1 MNLSPLSCN
10 RPRGYSGR
18 LLISALVLALAA
30 CGGPGAGG
38 PEGAGPGDGAK
49 TQTAVAVEVAPASLQ
64 PISASYFATASLE
77 APVEAQV
84 VARTSG
90 VLLQLLV
97 EEGDQVKA
105 GQVLARIDPARP
117 RLEVQRAEAL
127 LRKLEAELARSR
139 ELFERKLVAADLY
152 EKIRFD
158 VDTQRAVYAMAKLE
172 LSYTDIVAPIDGVVA
187 QRAAKVGNLI
197 QLNSTV
203 FRIVDTSQLE
213 ATLNVPERE
222 IGTLR
227 VAAPVELRVDAL
239 PTQVFAGKVDRISP
253 VVDAGS
259 GTFRVVCAIEPD
271 AQLRPGMFGRIG
283 VLFDQ
288 RAEVLTVPR
297 TALLEGDGD
306 TAVYR
311 LVDGRAV
318 RTAVQVGYLTGELA
332 EIRSGLA
339 EGDTVVTTGKVALRD
354 GATVEVIGGLAAAAA
369 PTSEPQTETAT
380 PTDY

>member
-1 MNLSPLSCN
+1 MNLSLPNCN

-18 LLISALVLALAA
+18 MLLSALVLALAA
-30 CGGPGAGG
+30 CGGPGSGG

-49 TQTAVAVEVAPASLQ
+49 AQTAVTVEVAPASLQ

-369 PTSEPQTETAT
+369 PKPEAQTETAT